1 MYMSCSLLWLFRKY
15 ICLSKCNF
23 IQIRVHWEI
32 CRATRSQ
39 FLIDEVCF
47 AGRKKARR
55 QLSSPEAICN
65 EPATKLA
72 GLLGTVASNKSHF
85 LLITSGS
92 MTNGLNKVMFKKV
105 HFGLFFFFP
114 FLLFSLSSFSP
125 FLLSLLKLLEYIY
138 IYIYILLLQN
148 SWL

>member
-55 QLSSPEAICN
+55 QLTSPEAICN

-105 HFGLFFFFP
+105 HFGLFFFFL
-114 FLLFSLSSFSP
+114 FFFSL
-125 FLLSLLKLLEYIY
+125 
-138 IYIYILLLQN
+138 
-148 SWL
+148 